1 MHLRRV
7 RYSALRQIYTEDIHR
22 MTEQLSE
29 TLVNEALDKLSWT
42 SLSQHLAST
51 LLTQVEVDKLI
62 GLIKHNESLVLKRHN
77 PSQEK
82 KRDKL
87 LKNLADFLEAECY
100 ETQAELIRTYDS
112 LLKEIDGAY
121 KDILALLAKT
131 AAAAL
136 PPELR
141 VSALLERSN
150 LEYLDLR
157 ARMLKDV
164 EEQGVVDLG
173 KVMIKGDDGRDINP
187 GAVHEL
193 LIATFASTLGMEA
206 HINGWYDADGVL
218 TLPSLPLSTDENRFA
233 VGSIQLLAAS
243 WRNWQFAERRHRFL
257 DGALEKHTELPSAWS
272 EVGVTSLW
280 QSIPAEDGREFYNYV
295 ANNRLAER
303 LRQHWVSVIANA
315 NYRKA
320 VLGIGGSARLLPK
333 DAVSLQEIHAATSLS
348 QLLSGEITE
357 DDAAYAGLTLSEWV
371 RGYSVLQSVCEE
383 AWETGD
389 PNKLTIRYSESDLVT
404 LLERLGLTN
413 GKAEVF
419 IGHATYKKTS
429 RDLFDQ
435 PLVKLQDGSY
445 ILLALSGATSSIP
458 NVILSTLGMLKVSL
472 DARGKRFEKSVIQFL
487 GRRGI
492 EAKNILCHRDGETYD
507 YDVAFVWGN
516 YLFLLECK
524 SRGLSGGDPTRAYY
538 FSLGIREV
546 VKQVKRLANGL
557 QRHPDILTEYL
568 PEAVGKEVVYC
579 VINSL
584 PYSMSEGVD
593 GIYFTDEGSFN
604 RFFQESAIGE
614 RSVGLEEGIGDV
626 DPDTAIALLW
636 DGPNPTPED
645 LLRQLRRPI
654 QLELVSSHT
663 ELLPVDLP
671 VGEQTALRLLEFGRN
686 DSTPASYRQAAQAAG
701 YRTGVD
707 PLEQAA

>member
-1 MHLRRV
+1 
-7 RYSALRQIYTEDIHR
+7 

-29 TLVNEALDKLSWT
+29 TLVNEALEKLSWT
-42 SLSQHLAST
+42 SLSEHLAT
-51 LLTQVEVDKLI
+51 TALTQGEVDKLI
-62 GLIKHNESLVLKRHN
+62 GLIKHSDSLVLKRNN

-87 LKNLADFLEAECY
+87 LRKLADFLETGRY
-100 ETQAELIRTYDS
+100 ESQAELIRDYDS
-112 LLKEIDGAY
+112 QLKEIDGAY
-121 KDILALLAKT
+121 KDILTLLAKT
-131 AAAAL
+131 DAAAL

-157 ARMLKDV
+157 ARMLKAMK
-164 EEQGVVDLG
+164 EQGVLDLG
-173 KVMIKGDDGRDINP
+173 KVTIKGDDGRDINP

-218 TLPSLPLSTDENRFA
+218 TLPALPLSTEENRFA

-243 WRNWQFAERRHRFL
+243 WRNWQISERRHRFL
-257 DGALEKHTELPSAWS
+257 DGALVKHTELPSAWLA
-272 EVGVTSLW
+272 VGVTSLW
-280 QSIPAEDGREFYNYV
+280 ESVPADDGREFYNYV

-303 LRQHWVSVIANA
+303 LKQHWVSVITNDY
-315 NYRKA
+315 YRKA
-320 VLGIGGSARLLPK
+320 VVGIGGRAKLLPK
-333 DAVSLQEIHAATSLS
+333 NAVSLEEIHGATSLS
-348 QLLSGEITE
+348 QLLSGEITK
-357 DDAAYAGLTLSEWV
+357 DDAEYAGLTLAEWV
-371 RGYSVLQSVCEE
+371 RGYSVLQSVCEA
-383 AWETGD
+383 AWDAGD
-389 PNKLTIRYSESDLVT
+389 PNKLAIRYSKSDLVT
-404 LLERLGLTN
+404 LLERLGLLN

-435 PLVKLQDGSY
+435 PVIKLQDGSY

-458 NVILSTLGMLKVSL
+458 NVILSTLGMLGVSL

-487 GRRGI
+487 GRQGI
-492 EAKNILCHRDGETYD
+492 EAKNILCKRDGETYD
-507 YDVAFVWGN
+507 YDVAFVWGD

-538 FSLGIREV
+538 FSLGIRDV
-546 VKQVKRLANGL
+546 VKQVKRLADGL
-557 QRHPDILTEYL
+557 QRHPDILTEYF

-584 PYSMSEGVD
+584 PYSMFEGVD

-604 RFFQESAIGE
+604 RFFQGAAIGP
-614 RSVGLEEGIGDV
+614 RSIGINEGIGDV
-626 DPDTAIALLW
+626 DPDTAIAFLW
-636 DGPNPTPED
+636 DGASPTPED

-654 QLELVSSHT
+654 QLVMVSSHT

-671 VGEQTALRLLEFGRN
+671 IGEQTAHRLMEFGRK
-686 DSTPASYRQAAQAAG
+686 DSTPASYRQAAQEAG

-707 PLEQAA
+707 PLEQAQ